1 MYTGLPFVSW
11 NILPIYS
18 PIIPKASNWMP
29 PKNNMT
35 DSRVGKPDTGSPK
48 SIAFMMT

>member
-1 MYTGLPFVSW
+1 
-11 NILPIYS
+11 
-18 PIIPKASNWMP
+18 MP

-48 SIAFMMT
+48 SIAFMQQSLVSPLIMRHISQRFTVQESRESR